1 MNPSKLSVAGLIGC
15 ALIAVAFWTAVFAAV
30 PQGSEARARQYYVNL
45 PDEIGFSSRV
55 SILDSTLDDLLAYVG
70 YFGLA
75 ARDLERLPSAALMD
89 ATELGR
95 PCDPGSL
102 PCATSVSNTAVF
114 QEAFRN
120 RPLRPDEIL
129 AARFFAPKI
138 TNVNDA
144 PETRKVGWRKLVRLR
159 ARHGSVAAT
168 NKIDSAIILFN
179 FFVGPGEKPFGV
191 QSESANTQVM
201 LTSTALDDRNSI
213 YWLDYGKLSEGG
225 KLSLKL
231 DASFDAGDLQA
242 AADPGT
248 GLKPYYV
255 PDGCI
260 ACHGQNPSKSLVN
273 YLDTDHWFDRL
284 ENDFAR
290 VRAEGTPVLFDAGTD
305 DAGSA
310 SFAVAFDVIR
320 RFNEEA
326 ERHASVAQPNSF
338 HLAAGRTWLGLHD
351 NSAAHLPP
359 TARAIASSPRW
370 STSAPDR
377 EAIEALNR
385 YCFRCHGTI
394 KFNVFDKKEMLSK
407 RALIRSHF
415 FPTPAQLKLDPDY
428 GMPSD
433 RRLDEA
439 ERQRIL
445 DVIR

>member
-1 MNPSKLSVAGLIGC
+1 MNPSKFSVAGLIGC
-15 ALIAVAFWTAVFAAV
+15 ALVAVGFWTTLFAAV
-30 PQGSEARARQYYVNL
+30 PQGSETRARQYYANL
-45 PDEIGFSSRV
+45 PGEIGFSSRA

-70 YFGLA
+70 YSGLT

-89 ATELGR
+89 GVGLGR
-95 PCDPGSL
+95 PCNPGSA
-102 PCATSVSNTAVF
+102 PCVTSVSNAAVF

-144 PETRKVGWRKLVRLR
+144 AETRQLGWRKLTRLR
-159 ARHGSVAAT
+159 ARSGSAAAK

-179 FFVGPGEKPFGV
+179 FFMGPREKPFGV
-191 QSESANTQVM
+191 ESESLNTQVM
-201 LTSTALDDRNSI
+201 LTSTALDERDSI
-213 YWLDYGKLSEGG
+213 YWLDYGRLSQGG

-231 DASFDAGDLQA
+231 DASFDARDLQA
-242 AADPGT
+242 AADPEA
-248 GLKPYYV
+248 GLKSYYV
-255 PDGCI
+255 PDGCV
-260 ACHGQNPSKSLVN
+260 ACHGQNPRKSLVN

-284 ENDFAR
+284 GDDFVR

-305 DAGSA
+305 DTGAA
-310 SFAVAFDVIR
+310 SFALAFDVIR

-338 HLAAGRTWLGLHD
+338 HLAAARTWLGLHD
-351 NSAAHLPP
+351 KSCAHLSP
-359 TARAIASSPRW
+359 TARAVGSSPKW
-370 STSAPDR
+370 SGSTLDK

-394 KFNVFDKKEMLSK
+394 KFNVFDKNDVLSR
-407 RALIRSHF
+407 RALIRARF
-415 FPTPAQLKLDPDY
+415 FPTPAQLNLDPDY
-428 GMPSD
+428 AMPSD
-433 RRLDEA
+433 RKLDEA

-445 DVIR
+445 DLIR

>member
-1 MNPSKLSVAGLIGC
+1 MNPSKLSVVGLIGC
-15 ALIAVAFWTAVFAAV
+15 ALIAISWWAVVWAAV
-30 PQGSEARARQYYVNL
+30 PQGSEARARQYYLKL
-45 PDEIGFSSRV
+45 PDEIGFSTRAL
-55 SILDSTLDDLLAYVG
+55 ILDSTLDDLLAYVG
-70 YFGLA
+70 YAGLTP
-75 ARDLERLPSAALMD
+75 RDLEQLPSVTLMD
-89 ATELGR
+89 GVGLGR
-95 PCDPGSL
+95 PCDPGSV
-102 PCATSVSNTAVF
+102 PCTTSVSNAAVF

-129 AARFFAPKI
+129 ATRFFAPKI

-144 PETRKVGWRKLVRLR
+144 PETRQLGWRKLTRLR
-159 ARHGSVAAT
+159 ARHGSAAAQ

-191 QSESANTQVM
+191 ESESLNTQVM
-201 LTSTALDDRNSI
+201 LTSTALDDRSSI
-213 YWLDYGKLSEGG
+213 YWLDYGRLSEGG

-231 DASFDAGDLQA
+231 DASFDARDLQA
-242 AADPGT
+242 TAVAGT

-255 PDGCI
+255 PDGCV

-284 ENDFAR
+284 DNDFAR

-305 DAGSA
+305 DPGAA
-310 SFAVAFDVIR
+310 SFALAFDVIR

-338 HLAAGRTWLGLHD
+338 HLAAGRTWLVLHD
-351 NSAAHLPP
+351 NSAAHLSPA
-359 TARAIASSPRW
+359 ARAVASSPKW
-370 STSAPDR
+370 STTAPDK

-394 KFNVFDKKEMLSK
+394 KFNVFDKKEVLSR
-407 RALIRSHF
+407 RALIRSRF
-415 FPTPAQLKLDPDY
+415 FPTPAQLRLDPDY

-433 RRLDEA
+433 RTLDAA

-445 DVIR
+445 DLIR